1 MCSFWITDS
10 SPLSSFVLPV
20 NSTVTGTPNHSSTV
34 SLILRSVRRFSSSSP
49 PPCTSSI
56 VSLSPSSTAVE
67 SRNVPLRLA
76 SSSRTRSSTAGRH
89 SADHSS
95 GAKRGAISTR
105 MPGRMRSRSPSF
117 NARSALYGVKR
128 GKTVRI
134 RTACFSR

>member
-34 SLILRSVRRFSSSSP
+34 SLIFRSVRRFSSRSP
-49 PPCTSSI
+49 PPCMSVMI
-56 VSLSPSSTAVE
+56 SLSPSSTAVE

-76 SSSRTRSSTAGRH
+76 SSSRTRSSTAGRQ
-89 SADHSS
+89 SADHIS

-105 MPGRMRSRSPSF
+105 MPGSIRSRSCPFSP
-117 NARSALYGVKR
+117 RSALYGVKR